1 MSIILYNKQ
10 KWEIAYEDWIR
21 LLQRANAEEEMLKDP
36 KAIWDEAWRHAFMIS
51 LSIVHKHDVAN
62 NTKPIQDDLLKE
74 LK

>member
-1 MSIILYNKQ
+1 MSVILYNKQ
-10 KWEIAYEDWIR
+10 KWEIAYEDWER
-21 LLQRANAEEEMLKDP
+21 LLKTAKAEDLLLDP

>member
-1 MSIILYNKQ
+1 MGVILYNKQ
-10 KWEIAYEDWIR
+10 KWEIAYEDWER
-21 LLQRANAEEEMLKDP
+21 LLKTAKAEELLLDP
-36 KAIWDEAWRHAFMIS
+36 KSIWDEAWRHAFMIS